1 MDFEFKSRSI
11 LAESEWIFLFFS
23 MSASALSVN
32 LIGRSVKK
40 RQTYVYL
47 LHIWIYVAL
56 YRVYCVCLCFERR
69 NFESDIPGQISS
81 YILSIVPL
89 FLARQPIF
97 KRAKSISLHLIQTN
111 SKNWLFLHLLERILN
126 ESSWHYL
133 NEFKLLLPTV
143 IYEYAYWLKPAISML
158 HAFKWVHMNT
168 FNVYSLYLYL
178 LVA

>member
-1 MDFEFKSRSI
+1 MN
-11 LAESEWIFLFFS
+11 FFVFFNECI
-23 MSASALSVN
+23 SV
-32 LIGRSVKK
+32 ISKFDRTK
-40 RQTYVYL
+40 RQEASNVRISIAYMNLCGFVQSL
-47 LHIWIYVAL
+47 L
-56 YRVYCVCLCFERR
+56 CLSLFERR

-81 YILSIVPL
+81 YILSIVSL